1 MPTPRFAPRTAF
13 AGLALA
19 AALTTAAGPAAA
31 DIPLTPYSPDTPS
44 EIAVEGAGGPGSSDI
59 LLGPVSGSALGSAS
73 LSSTGSR
80 NAGLL
85 DLPMALGYV
94 PCNPAKSSALGTLV
108 AGLIEITGSVYY
120 GAACPPPTS

>member
-1 MPTPRFAPRTAF
+1 MKTRNRAVR
-13 AGLALA
+13 AGLVAFTLAVGLLPVDGLA
-19 AALTTAAGPAAA
+19 AADVPLEPAA
-31 DIPLTPYSPDTPS
+31 PSPV
-44 EIAVEGAGGPGSSDI
+44 EVAWEGATGPGSSDA
-59 LLGPVSGSALGSAS
+59 LLGPAIGSALGSSS

-108 AGLIEITGSVYY
+108 AGLIEITGSMAY
-120 GAACPPPTS
+120 GITCPPPTT

>member
-1 MPTPRFAPRTAF
+1 MLSKTGAARTGFAALT
-13 AGLALA
+13 LA
-19 AALTTAAGPAAA
+19 AALATAAGPAAA
-31 DIPLTPYSPDTPS
+31 DIPLAPYSPGTTSD
-44 EIAVEGAGGPGSSDI
+44 IAVEGAGSPGSSDT

-108 AGLIEITGSVYY
+108 AGLIEITGSVAY
-120 GAACPPPTS
+120 GVSCPPPTT